1 MSRRLAFIGV
11 STAGSSIMA
20 VFPRWR
26 DALGLGDDIEIDG
39 WDLPVGAPDSAYA
52 DAVDRL
58 AADPDILGALVTTH
72 KLGVM
77 RAAAERFDELD
88 QNARLLGEVS
98 CIAKRDGRLFGSAKD
113 PVTAAAALEAIIGDD
128 HFAAGAE
135 ALVMGAGGAGT
146 AIAIYLAAR
155 RPDRP
160 RRIVVTDVAAERLAH
175 LLDVA
180 ERLGRSPAVELRLAE
195 TNVHEQLLAGLAE
208 RSLVVNATGMGK
220 DRPGSPLADDAAF
233 PRHAVAW
240 ELNYRGELGFLRQAE
255 AQRGEREL
263 IVVDGWDYFIRGW
276 AAVIEEIFERPIGAA
291 ELETL
296 SREAAASLAG
306 KKEARDVG

>member
-1 MSRRLAFIGV
+1 MSRRLTFIGV
-11 STAGSSIMA
+11 STGGSSIMA

-26 DALGLGDDIEIDG
+26 DALGLGDDVEIDG
-39 WDLPVGAPDSAYA
+39 WDLPVGAADSDYA
-52 DAVDRL
+52 DAVDRV
-58 AADPDILGALVTTH
+58 AADPDIVGALVTTH

-77 RAAAERFDELD
+77 RAAADRFDELD
-88 QNARLLGEVS
+88 ENARLLGEVS

-113 PVTAAAALEAIIGDD
+113 PLTAAAALEAIIGDD

-160 RRIVVTDVAAERLAH
+160 RRIVVTDTAAERLAH
-175 LLDVA
+175 LLAIA
-180 ERLGRSPAVELRLAE
+180 ERLGRSWAVDLRLAE
-195 TNVHEQLLAGLAE
+195 ANAHDQLLAGLAE
-208 RSLVVNATGMGK
+208 GSLVVNATGMGK
-220 DRPGSPLADDAAF
+220 DRPGSPLADAAVF

-240 ELNYRGELGFLRQAE
+240 DLNYRGELGFLRQAE
-255 AQRGEREL
+255 AQRRQREL
-263 IVVDGWDYFIRGW
+263 TVIDGWDYFIRGW

-291 ELETL
+291 ELEAL
-296 SREAAASLAG
+296 SREAAASPVG
-306 KKEARDVG
+306 TKEARDAR